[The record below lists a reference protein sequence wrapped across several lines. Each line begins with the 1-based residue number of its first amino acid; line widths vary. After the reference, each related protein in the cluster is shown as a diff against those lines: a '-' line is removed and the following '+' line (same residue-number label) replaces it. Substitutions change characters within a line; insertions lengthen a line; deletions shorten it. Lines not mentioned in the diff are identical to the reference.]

1 MLGSPGR
8 GSVDAIARHVSVT
21 YGREANVRRV
31 GCRREAAGTEHAVLR
46 RLLGA
51 SPSGHEVR
59 YATHSLVCG
68 LLARGPL
75 VLAIGDAQW
84 CDEGTLRFID
94 QLMRATYR
102 QPLTVLLH
110 LPPGLPGPAAATFH
124 ELATRDYCT
133 VIDAAGLRPADTARP
148 ASDDLAELALREPR
162 LLEVALAAAALGSTD
177 PDLVGA
183 LAGLP
188 SKTTGR
194 LLEEAG
200 ARGLLPG
207 PLPAHGTPSL
217 LDTLPE
223 AERERLRAQA
233 AEILNDAARP
243 AEQVA
248 DLLLEQSTL
257 DRSWMRAVLREAAAA
272 ARHDRPAAAV
282 SYLTRLHAADA
293 DDAAVRMDLATALI
307 DIDPLAARKHLAH
320 LAGTPPGT
328 GDPLLRA
335 HAADLLRLTSLMVHD
350 SPDTPAAL
358 DALLREPDPGR
369 QDGPPTGRA
378 RRALAAAPTVSAVSD
393 AAAIPDTSAV
403 PEVSPVS
410 SIPVALTPPTPS
422 TVPVLTDHPTE
433 RMVLAVRALR
443 TALTASGPDARETAV
458 ADARQVLW
466 SGRPHTAWA
475 RVAAARVLALA
486 DDTATALDQLQRTVA
501 DSAEREETW
510 AECHA
515 ASARALVL
523 LESGRAA
530 EAAEAASAASRL
542 SEAEGTSGRSRLASI
557 TLAHALVARGDLDRA
572 QEVLLRLDGRRLDD
586 CVWEH
591 HHRLTALALV
601 ERGRGRPEQ
610 ALRLFEQCGA
620 GLAAAGVGNPVFS
633 LWWVHS
639 TELLMRLGQPGA
651 AAQRADFGRQ
661 LAERWPTARST
672 GLSLLARGVSAD
684 PAGCVELLTESA
696 RILAQSSDRQSH
708 ALAELRL
715 GKALLHRS
723 DRGAPARLRAA
734 LATAARYG
742 LASVAEQ
749 ARYAL
754 RSAEG
759 RHTLA
764 ALSHA
769 ERPVAELAAAGK
781 SNRAIADALHLT
793 VRTVEYHLTNVY
805 RKLGIPGRAGL
816 ARWFPAH
823 GPQPAEARAP
833 GGTR

>member
-1 MLGSPGR
+1 MLGSPGC
-8 GSVDAIARHVSVT
+8 GSVDAIVRHVSVT

-51 SPSGHEVR
+51 SPPGHEVR

-110 LPPGLPGPAAATFH
+110 LPHGVPGPAAAAFH

-148 ASDDLAELALREPR
+148 AAEDLAELARREPR
-162 LLEVALAAAALGSTD
+162 LIEVARAAAALGSTD

-188 SKTTGR
+188 SKATGR

-207 PLPAHGTPSL
+207 PLPAHGAPSL
-217 LDTLPE
+217 LDLLPE
-223 AERERLRAQA
+223 AERERMRAQA
-233 AEILNDAARP
+233 AEILNDAAKP

-248 DLLLEQSTL
+248 DLLLEQNTL
-257 DRSWMRAVLREAAAA
+257 DRSWMRAVLKEAAAA

-282 SYLTRLHAADA
+282 SYLARLHAADT
-293 DDAAVRMDLATALI
+293 DDAAVRLDLATALV
-307 DIDPLAARKHLAH
+307 DIDPLAAREHLTH

-328 GDPLLRA
+328 DDPLVRA

-358 DALLREPDPGR
+358 DALLRELGPGR

-378 RRALAAAPTVSAVSD
+378 RRAPATAVPTA
-393 AAAIPDTSAV
+393 SAV

-410 SIPVALTPPTPS
+410 AIPAALTSPASS

-443 TALTASGPDARETAV
+443 TALTASGPEARETAV

-475 RVAAARVLALA
+475 RVAAAQVLALA
-486 DDTATALDQLQRTVA
+486 DDSATALDQLQRTVA

-515 ASARALVL
+515 ASARAMVL
-523 LESGRAA
+523 LASGQAT

-557 TLAHALVARGDLDRA
+557 ALAHALVARGDLDRA

-586 CVWEH
+586 CVWEYH
-591 HHRLTALALV
+591 HHLTALALV

-610 ALRLFEQCGA
+610 ALRLLERCGA
-620 GLAAAGVGNPVFS
+620 SLAAAGVGNPVFT

-639 TELLMRLGQPGA
+639 TELLMRLGRPGA
-651 AAQRADFGRQ
+651 AARRAEFGRQ

-696 RILAQSSDRQSH
+696 RVLAQSSDRQSH

-723 DRGAPARLRAA
+723 DRGAPSRLRAA
-734 LATAARYG
+734 LATAVRYG
-742 LASVAEQ
+742 LTSVAEQ

-805 RKLGIPGRAGL
+805 RKLGVPGRAGL
-816 ARWFPAH
+816 AKWFPAH
-823 GPQPAEARAP
+823 GPQPAEARAL
-833 GGTR
+833 GEAR

>member
-8 GSVDAIARHVSVT
+8 GSVDAIVRHVSAT

-51 SPSGHEVR
+51 SPPGHEVR

-94 QLMRATYR
+94 HLMRTTHR

-110 LPPGLPGPAAATFH
+110 LPPGLPGPAAAAFH

-133 VIDAAGLRPADTARP
+133 VIDAVGLRPADTAQP
-148 ASDDLAELALREPR
+148 ADDELAELALHDPR
-162 LLEVALAAAALGSTD
+162 LLEVARAAAALGSTD

-188 SKTTGR
+188 SKATGR
-194 LLEEAG
+194 LLAEAG
-200 ARGLLPG
+200 AHGLLPG
-207 PLPAHGTPSL
+207 PVPARGTPSL
-217 LDTLPE
+217 LGTLPE
-223 AERERLRAQA
+223 AERERMRAQA
-233 AEILNDAARP
+233 AEILNDAAKP

-248 DLLLEQSTL
+248 GLLLGQSTL
-257 DRSWMRAVLREAAAA
+257 DRSWMRAVLKEAAAA

-282 SYLTRLHAADA
+282 SYLTRLHAADPE
-293 DDAAVRMDLATALI
+293 DAAVRMDLATALV
-307 DIDPLAARKHLAH
+307 DIDPLAAREHLTH

-328 GDPLLRA
+328 DDPPVRA
-335 HAADLLRLTSLMVHD
+335 RAADLLRLTSLMVHGT
-350 SPDTPAAL
+350 SGTPAAL
-358 DALLREPDPGR
+358 DALLCELGPGP

-378 RRALAAAPTVSAVSD
+378 RRAPTTGTVPAPVPSA
-393 AAAIPDTSAV
+393 
-403 PEVSPVS
+403 
-410 SIPVALTPPTPS
+410 
-422 TVPVLTDHPTE
+422 VPVLTDHPTE

-443 TALTASGPDARETAV
+443 TALTAPGPEARETAV
-458 ADARQVLW
+458 AEARRVLW

-475 RVAAARVLALA
+475 RIAAAQVLALA
-486 DDTATALDQLQRTVA
+486 DDTATALDQLQRTAA

-542 SEAEGTSGRSRLASI
+542 SETESASERSRLASI
-557 TLAHALVARGDLDRA
+557 TLARALVARGDLDRA

-610 ALRLFEQCGA
+610 ALRLLERCGA
-620 GLAAAGVGNPVFS
+620 GLAAAGVDNPVFS

-639 TELLMRLGQPGA
+639 TELLMRLGRPGA
-651 AAQRADFGRQ
+651 AARRAEFGMQ

-672 GLSLLARGVSAD
+672 GLGLLARGVSAD

-696 RILAQSSDRQSH
+696 RVLAQSSDRQSH

-723 DRGAPARLRAA
+723 DQGAPARLRAA
-734 LATAARYG
+734 LAIAVRYG
-742 LASVAEQ
+742 LTSVAEQ
-749 ARYAL
+749 ARCAL

-805 RKLGIPGRAGL
+805 RKLGVPGRAGL
-816 ARWFPAH
+816 VKWFPAH
-823 GPQPAEARAP
+823 GPRPAEARVP